1 LSIDLGPEGRYLLDF
16 DTRDLPRYATDVAIV
31 GGGIAG
37 LSAALA
43 AAERAEVLVVLKDP
57 PDNSN
62 TAWAQGGIAAAISE
76 EDSAEA
82 HADDTLRTGGGLCD
96 TGVVRAVAEA
106 GPEAI
111 EILVR
116 AGTVFDRDNGSF
128 ALGREAGHGTRRVL
142 HALGDATGAEC
153 SRALVKAAKR
163 HPRIRLLQGIYM
175 VDLLTDG
182 DRCVGLLGRRPDGEM
197 IGVWSQAVVLA
208 AGGSGRLFRET
219 TNVRGATGDGIAAA
233 FRAGAALRDL
243 EFVQFHPTTLYLAGS
258 ERALV
263 TEAVRG
269 DGARLVDSRGARFLE
284 EVHPA
289 AELAPRDVVSR
300 AIHEHLARP
309 DVTDIFLDMRHWER
323 GHAGRRFPG
332 LVACCTRY
340 GLHPE
345 RDPIPGRPAAHYFIG
360 GVAADLDG
368 YTSLPG
374 LFACGEASCTGMHGA
389 NRLASNS
396 LLEGVVV
403 GTRTGRAAATEGADR
418 YGGELACREAARSE
432 HNADVDLEDLRKS
445 LVSRTWRRAG
455 IQRDGP
461 GLREAAD
468 AMARWRHF
476 LARVNLF
483 GRAGFE
489 LTNMLLLGA
498 LVTAA
503 ALLREESRGTHGRSD
518 FPAPDVRLE
527 GSFIWRAGREVE
539 FRPATE
545 KLPRG

>member
-345 RDPIPGRPAAHYFIG
+345 RDPIPVRPAAHYFIG

>member
-1 LSIDLGPEGRYLLDF
+1 LNIDLGPEGRYLLDF

-43 AAERAEVLVVLKDP
+43 AAEQAEVLVLLKDP
-57 PDNSN
+57 PDSSN
-62 TAWAQGGIAAAISE
+62 TAWAQGGIAAAIAE

-96 TGVVRAVAEA
+96 TDVVRAIAEA

-111 EILVR
+111 ELLVR
-116 AGTVFDRDNGSF
+116 AGTAFDREGGSY
-128 ALGREAGHGTRRVL
+128 ALGREAGHGTHRVL
-142 HALGDATGAEC
+142 HSRGDATGAEC
-153 SRALVKAAKR
+153 SRALVKAAQR
-163 HPRIRLLQGIYM
+163 HPRIRLLPGVYM

-182 DRCVGLLGRRPDGEM
+182 DRCVGLLGRRQDGELL
-197 IGVWSQAVVLA
+197 GVWARAVVLA

-269 DGARLVDSRGARFLE
+269 DGARLVDNSGARFLQE
-284 EVHPA
+284 IHPA

-309 DVTDIFLDMRHWER
+309 EVTDVFLDMRHWES
-323 GHAGRRFPG
+323 GHAGQRFPG
-332 LVACCTRY
+332 LVACCARY
-340 GLHPE
+340 RLHPE
-345 RDPIPGRPAAHYFIG
+345 RDPIPVRPAAHYFIG

-368 YTSLPG
+368 RTSLPG

-403 GTRTGRAAATEGADR
+403 GTRTGRAASAEGAER
-418 YGGELACREAARSE
+418 YGGEVACREAARGE

-445 LVSRTWRRAG
+445 LVSRTWRRVG
-455 IQRDGP
+455 IQRDGA

-468 AMARWRHF
+468 AIARWRHF

-498 LVTAA
+498 LVTAT
-503 ALLREESRGTHGRSD
+503 ALRREESRGTHGRTD
-518 FPAPDVRLE
+518 FPALDERLK
-527 GSFIWRAGREVE
+527 GSFILRAGAEAE
-539 FRPATE
+539 FRPVTE
-545 KLPRG
+545 RLSRG